1 MEETSRGGQSCRGTK
16 TPNAQGGLPTAIFR
30 TVPSYDLRTI
40 RHTSY
45 LDSSPI
51 GGVRTIHGSASHCCF
66 EYETRATAAH
76 KIRTRRCFFQTPG
89 LHRGL
94 VAFWHALVARA
105 RSRLRRC
112 RSIIEGRKLALE
124 AGELKDLPAVLILS
138 VTLAMLLD
146 IYISGRRSGY
156 GGIAKEIYS

>member
-1 MEETSRGGQSCRGTK
+1 MEETSRGGQNCHGTK

-51 GGVRTIHGSASHCCF
+51 SGVRTIHASAAHCCF
-66 EYETRATAAH
+66 EYETSATAAH
-76 KIRTRRCFFQTPG
+76 KVRMAKRFFQTPG
-89 LHRGL
+89 LQRVP
-94 VAFWHALVARA
+94 VAFWRALVACT
-105 RSRLRRC
+105 RSRLTRC

-124 AGELKDLPAVLILS
+124 AGQLKDLSAVPILFA
-138 VTLAMLLD
+138 TIAMLLD
-146 IYISGRRSGY
+146 IYISGRRNGY